1 MRLIHPLGSEN
12 EILSVPNH
20 CLTKVEVGGSNPPGP
35 TNFLRHC
42 FYRCEPEQARAECP
56 TVISANSA

>member
-1 MRLIHPLGSEN
+1 MRLIHQLGSEN

-35 TNFLRHC
+35 TKTDVS
-42 FYRCEPEQARAECP
+42 Y
-56 TVISANSA
+56 

>member
-1 MRLIHPLGSEN
+1 MRLIHQLGSEN

-35 TNFLRHC
+35 TKTDVSYLFLRNRTSHSG
-42 FYRCEPEQARAECP
+42 PKSP
-56 TVISANSA
+56 NLG